1 MENSFITLNREKY
14 NILWSLYRM
23 YPHHSLGVGVGI
35 GAGVDGGVGLGLGV
49 GVDGWMLV

>member
-1 MENSFITLNREKY
+1 
-14 NILWSLYRM
+14 M

-49 GVDGWMLV
+49 GVDASEVASCPILPLKCANSD